1 MTVHPDFAT
10 ITERQQ
16 VIWAAGDFG
25 RIGSLVVLPPELLCE
40 ALDIHPDER
49 VLDVGAGNGAA
60 SLAAARR
67 WADVTALDFVE
78 HLLESAEKVAAVQN
92 LRLRTKVG
100 DAQALPFDDDS
111 FDVVLSTYGAMFAPD
126 QQRTADE
133 LVRVCK
139 PGGRIGMTN
148 WTPDSLVS
156 GILETVAT
164 HVPPVAGLRPASEW
178 GTQERL
184 EELFGDRISALRIR
198 DREFTFRFPSDEYML
213 EYYRAWY
220 GPTREAFGKLDRGG
234 QVRLSADLLALYG
247 RHNRATDGTLVAASN
262 YAEVVAT
269 VA

>member
-1 MTVHPDFAT
+1 MT
-10 ITERQQ
+10 
-16 VIWAAGDFG
+16 WAAGDFG

-40 ALDIHPDER
+40 ALDIHPDEK

-78 HLLESAEKVAAVQN
+78 HLLESARKAAAVQN

-100 DAQALPFDDDS
+100 DAQALPFKDGS

-133 LVRVCK
+133 LVRVCRS
-139 PGGRIGMTN
+139 GGRIGMTN
-148 WTPDSLVS
+148 WTPDSLVD
-156 GILETVAT
+156 GIFKTVAA
-164 HVPPVAGLRPASEW
+164 HVPRPAGLRSASEW
-178 GTQERL
+178 GTRRRL
-184 EELFGDRISALRIR
+184 EELFGDRISALQIL
-198 DREFTFRFPSDEYML
+198 DREFVFRFPSDEYML

-220 GPTREAFGKLDRGG
+220 GPTLEAFDALDREG
-234 QVRLSADLLALYG
+234 QARLSADLLDLYR
-247 RHNRATDGTLVAASN
+247 RHNRATDGTLVATSH
-262 YAEVVAT
+262 YAEVVAV